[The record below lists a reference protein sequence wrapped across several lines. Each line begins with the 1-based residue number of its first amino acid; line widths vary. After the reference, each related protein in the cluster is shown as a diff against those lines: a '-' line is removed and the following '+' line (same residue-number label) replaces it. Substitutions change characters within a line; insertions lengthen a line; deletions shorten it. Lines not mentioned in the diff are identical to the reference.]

1 MGQAGGLPV
10 PLTTTSLLYDNLGFN
25 QVELITDFAS
35 LTHQNIVV
43 D

>member
-10 PLTTTSLLYDNLGFN
+10 PLTTTSLLYDNFELN
-25 QVELITDFAS
+25 QAKLIIDFAS
-35 LTHQNIVV
+35 LPHRNTAA